1 MSDREGSE
9 QTAGNS
15 AGSDGL
21 SAHDAHMEEVQRSFD
36 ERAGKWSE
44 LYHRVERVNDLVLID
59 RKELAV
65 GFVRD
70 HVPEGGRVLD
80 AGCGAGWA
88 SLDLA
93 RSGYS
98 VHGID
103 LAENMIERARA
114 NFAEHQVPEDR
125 YRFTHGDVMHG
136 ELESGSYDGA
146 LLLGVVQYQ
155 VEEEPLLERIRS
167 VLRPGGVMVVTGPVE
182 RQIPNAFGLPA
193 DLGRWLREIGLLRTP
208 QPQGRTRHY
217 YSVGRFR
224 RLLTRT
230 GFEMI
235 DHVGHGFGDWEAI
248 GPVIG
253 FRGELLLHRFF
264 SWLARFTPVDRWAND
279 LVVAGRKHG

>member
-1 MSDREGSE
+1 MTRSDDRNGS
-9 QTAGNS
+9 TGDRAAFDDPG
-15 AGSDGL
+15 
-21 SAHDAHMEEVQRSFD
+21 AHDAHMEEVRRSFD
-36 ERAGKWSE
+36 ERAQNWSE
-44 LYHRVERVNDLVLID
+44 LYRDVERVNDLVLID

-65 GFVRD
+65 GFIRD
-70 HVPEGGRVLD
+70 HLPEGGRVLD

-93 RSGYS
+93 RNGYS

-114 NFAEHQVPEDR
+114 HFAEHQIPEDR
-125 YRFTHGDVMHG
+125 YRFTHGDVMHE
-136 ELESGSYDGA
+136 ELAPATFDGA

-193 DLGRWLREIGLLRTP
+193 DLGRWLRKIGLLRTP

-224 RLLTRT
+224 RLLSRT

-235 DHVGHGFGDWEAI
+235 DHVGHGFGDWEVI
-248 GPVIG
+248 GPRIG

-264 SWLARFTPVDRWAND
+264 SWLARFTPVGRWGND
-279 LVVAGRKHG
+279 LVVVGRKHG